1 MRINMFSDDKFPEED
16 LRPTILSVGKPS
28 KNLIR
33 EGHSYSK
40 EAFTSTIESSRAAM
54 APQFS
59 RLQQFL
65 NENTLT
71 DEEDPD
77 PDRSPRINI
86 EQYSELEEL
95 NEPLKDYSIEAYDYS
110 RIAD

>member
-1 MRINMFSDDKFPEED
+1 M
-16 LRPTILSVGKPS
+16 
-28 KNLIR
+28 IR

-40 EAFTSTIESSRAAM
+40 EAFASTIESSRAAM

-77 PDRSPRINI
+77 ISPRINI

-95 NEPLKDYSIEAYDYS
+95 NEPLRDHSFEAFDYSH
-110 RIAD
+110 IADQTHP